1 MNTAERDRT
10 EEWLL
15 PESAKPATIAELEQR
30 IDVAL
35 ALARASEAAVMTVA
49 EAAME
54 SAEQARRAA
63 VLAEMAAERAAG
75 AAGANGS
82 APQAAAP
89 PAPAHEP
96 PPPSISPPQP
106 PPRTPTPDEW
116 LAAFQR
122 RADQVGARFARLS

>member
-1 MNTAERDRT
+1 VNTAERDRT

-49 EAAME
+49 DAALE

-75 AAGANGS
+75 AGSVNGS
-82 APQAAAP
+82 APEAAEQPTPERAT
-89 PAPAHEP
+89 PAPLASEP
-96 PPPSISPPQP
+96 A
-106 PPRTPTPDEW
+106 PRAPTPDEW